1 MSRSIRLAAA
11 AAILLVPTA
20 ASAARMIYSYDSATP
35 VTQKMTENGLTFVFD
50 KHIMSTRVLK
60 LVETQDVGEAEVK
73 PASEHD
79 LGGSTAKLMGSNQAG
94 GHDLYE
100 IVQKGDGVAL
110 VRALCP
116 GAVRGFLAIGPLKPD
131 RDLKVYAF
139 GRDAAGA
146 ARFCVTL
153 DYNFH
158 GAWALPPVDLPQP
171 DRTDRFNDAPQNRR
185 Y

>member
-1 MSRSIRLAAA
+1 MPRLFRLAVTAV
-11 AAILLVPTA
+11 LVLAPTA
-20 ASAARMIYSYDSATP
+20 ASAAKMIYSYDSATP
-35 VTQKMTENGLTFVFD
+35 ITQQMTENGLTFVFE
-50 KHIMSTRVLK
+50 KHIMSTKVLM
-60 LVETQDVGEAEVK
+60 LVETQDVGEADVK

-79 LGGSTAKLMGSNQAG
+79 LGASPAKLIGRDAADAR
-94 GHDLYE
+94 DLYE
-100 IVQKGDGVAL
+100 IVQKGDGGAL

-131 RDLKVYAF
+131 RDLKIFAL
-139 GRDAAGA
+139 GRDASGG

-171 DRTDRFNDAPQNRR
+171 DRTDRFNDAPQNRP

>member
-1 MSRSIRLAAA
+1 MFRPVFLAAA
-11 AAILLVPTA
+11 SALILIPTA
-20 ASAARMIYSYDSATP
+20 ALAGRMIYSYDSATP
-35 VTQKMTENGLTFVFD
+35 LTQKMTENGLTFVFD
-50 KHIMSTRVLK
+50 KHIMSTRVVK
-60 LVETQDVGEAEVK
+60 LVETQDVGEADVR

-79 LGGSTAKLMGSNQAG
+79 LGGSKAKLMGSNQADN
-94 GHDLYE
+94 HDLYE
-100 IVQKGDGVAL
+100 IVQTGDGAAL

-146 ARFCVTL
+146 ARFCMTL
-153 DYNFH
+153 DYSFH
-158 GAWALPPVDLPQP
+158 GAWALPPTELPQP
-171 DRTDRFNDAPQNRR
+171 DRTDRFNDAPANRR

>member
-1 MSRSIRLAAA
+1 MSRFIRLAAA
-11 AAILLVPTA
+11 AAVVLIPTA

-35 VTQKMTENGLTFVFD
+35 LTQKMTENGLTFVFD

-79 LGGSTAKLMGSNQAG
+79 LGGSKAKLLGSDRASYS
-94 GHDLYE
+94 DLYE

-131 RDLKVYAF
+131 RDLKIYAF
-139 GRDAAGA
+139 GRDATGA

-153 DYNFH
+153 DYSFH

-171 DRTDRFNDAPQNRR
+171 DRSDRFNDAPQNRR